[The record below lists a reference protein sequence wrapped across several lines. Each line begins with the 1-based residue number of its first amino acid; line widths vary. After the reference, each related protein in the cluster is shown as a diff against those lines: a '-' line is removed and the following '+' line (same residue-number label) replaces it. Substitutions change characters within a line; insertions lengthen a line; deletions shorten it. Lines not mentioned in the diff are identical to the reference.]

1 MCEAKKESRAVEL
14 APHCSS
20 LPLAV
25 GWRCARASQTTVAQ
39 VEETA
44 ESLEQ
49 KVPATSWT
57 KGTRGKARSQKTEST
72 WRKVSWSRPPFERVS
87 VERPEMCLSHGLLRR
102 PGNEGVWA
110 GIQICLWPR
119 RPRGYWLSFLWGT
132 VWEGQPFPM
141 NPARQSLCS
150 GLR

>member
-25 GWRCARASQTTVAQ
+25 GWCCARASQTTVAQ

-49 KVPATSWT
+49 KVPAT
-57 KGTRGKARSQKTEST
+57 
-72 WRKVSWSRPPFERVS
+72 
-87 VERPEMCLSHGLLRR
+87 L
-102 PGNEGVWA
+102 
-110 GIQICLWPR
+110 
-119 RPRGYWLSFLWGT
+119 
-132 VWEGQPFPM
+132 
-141 NPARQSLCS
+141 
-150 GLR
+150 